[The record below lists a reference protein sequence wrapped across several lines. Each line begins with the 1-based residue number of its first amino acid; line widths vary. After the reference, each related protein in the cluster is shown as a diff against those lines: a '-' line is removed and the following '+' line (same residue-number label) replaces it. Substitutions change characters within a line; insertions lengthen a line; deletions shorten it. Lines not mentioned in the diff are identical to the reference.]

1 MTMLCRKFL
10 AASALVTLLL
20 SNAVIAEENDADS
33 SVKAAAH
40 KQYQDECGACHF
52 AYPPGLLPARSWEK
66 LLSKLDDHFGEN
78 AELDAK
84 TIASLSGYLTKN
96 AADKVRN
103 RLSRRLASSV
113 VHTTPLR
120 ITETPFF
127 KREHREVPQRLVKD
141 NPQVQS
147 FSKCQV
153 CHTRAA
159 AGSFREG
166 EINIPGHGR
175 WD

>member
-1 MTMLCRKFL
+1 MI
-10 AASALVTLLL
+10 SAPRILFTAGVLSMILLTLPAMADEDDM
-20 SNAVIAEENDADS
+20 SRGVIVATD
-33 SVKAAAH
+33 
-40 KQYQDECGACHF
+40 KQYMDECGACHF
-52 AYPPGLLPARSWEK
+52 AYPPGLLPSRSWDK
-66 LLSKLDDHFGEN
+66 LLSSLNDHFGEN

-84 TIASLSGYLTKN
+84 TVASLNAYLTNN

-103 RLSRRLASSV
+103 RLSRRIADSV
-113 VHTTPLR
+113 AHTTPLR
-120 ITETPFF
+120 ITDTPYF

-159 AGSFREG
+159 EGSFSER
-166 EINIPGHGR
+166 EINIPGHGK

>member
-1 MTMLCRKFL
+1 MITIPRILFAVGVSTIILFTQPAL
-10 AASALVTLLL
+10 ADEDDASSGVMPAT
-20 SNAVIAEENDADS
+20 E
-33 SVKAAAH
+33 
-40 KQYQDECGACHF
+40 KQYTDECGACHF
-52 AYPPGLLPARSWEK
+52 AYPAGLLPARSWEK
-66 LLSKLDDHFGEN
+66 LLSNLSDHFGEN
-78 AELDAK
+78 AELGADVAQ
-84 TIASLSGYLTKN
+84 SLNTYLTKN

-103 RLSRRLASSV
+103 RLSQRIARSV
-113 VHTTPLR
+113 AHTTPLR
-120 ITETPFF
+120 ITETSFF

-159 AGSFREG
+159 AGSFSEE